1 MLRTLVL
8 GAATVVGP
16 TARLAPTKSW
26 RIFGLGLLRRRLAG
40 LLGLGNRRNL
50 LRSRSRNL
58 LRDIGSSARIW
69 LWHLSI
75 FHLL

>member
-16 TARLAPTKSW
+16 TARLAATKSW
-26 RIFGLGLLRRRLAG
+26 RILGIGLLRRRLAG
-40 LLGLGNRRNL
+40 LLIGLGNRRNL

-58 LRDIGSSARIW
+58 LRDIGSI
-69 LWHLSI
+69 
-75 FHLL
+75 

>member
-16 TARLAPTKSW
+16 TARLAATKSW
-26 RIFGLGLLRRRLAG
+26 RILGLGLLRRRLAG
-40 LLGLGNRRNL
+40 LLIGLGNRRNL

-58 LRDIGSSARIW
+58 LRDIGSI
-69 LWHLSI
+69 
-75 FHLL
+75 

>member
-26 RIFGLGLLRRRLAG
+26 RILGLGLLRRRLAD
-40 LLGLGNRRNL
+40 LLGLGNQRNL
-50 LRSRSRNL
+50 RSSRSRNL
-58 LRDIGSSARIW
+58 LRDIGSI
-69 LWHLSI
+69 
-75 FHLL
+75 